1 MVCTYA
7 NSAQSARTRASL
19 ILLFL
24 FLSSSTTCSVLLLS
38 FSLPFLSLPSSLP
51 FDPCDALSRSL
62 LDEARLDYRHVK
74 YIALASLEKNEV
86 FFGPDEV
93 FLAWVGL
100 PRSPSLWGP
109 SFLVCGARKSLLCNL
124 LHPHNNAPLLER
136 HLQRNFCQFLRYLR
150 TKRSGCGAQ
159 KTKFRAPQN
168 RPRSSCK
175 SNFHL
180 HPLFTPPPPPPPPN
194 SFASKT
200 PCVVPALSVIK
211 SENLG
216 LRFSCQ
222 VLFARNTSRKW
233 TCF

>member
-51 FDPCDALSRSL
+51 FDPCDALSRSI

-93 FLAWVGL
+93 F
-100 PRSPSLWGP
+100 
-109 SFLVCGARKSLLCNL
+109 
-124 LHPHNNAPLLER
+124 
-136 HLQRNFCQFLRYLR
+136 
-150 TKRSGCGAQ
+150 
-159 KTKFRAPQN
+159 
-168 RPRSSCK
+168 
-175 SNFHL
+175 
-180 HPLFTPPPPPPPPN
+180 
-194 SFASKT
+194 
-200 PCVVPALSVIK
+200 
-211 SENLG
+211 
-216 LRFSCQ
+216 
-222 VLFARNTSRKW
+222 
-233 TCF
+233 

>member
-1 MVCTYA
+1 MRLDWT
-7 NSAQSARTRASL
+7 TGM
-19 ILLFL
+19 
-24 FLSSSTTCSVLLLS
+24 SSTSHWLVWRKTRY
-38 FSLPFLSLPSSLP
+38 FLAQMRY
-51 FDPCDALSRSL
+51 F
-62 LDEARLDYRHVK
+62 Y
-74 YIALASLEKNEV
+74 
-86 FFGPDEV
+86 V

-180 HPLFTPPPPPPPPN
+180 HTLFTPPHPTPPN
-194 SFASKT
+194 SFASTT
-200 PCVVPALSVIK
+200 PCAVPALSVIARK
-211 SENLG
+211 TAPDWKKKLKTYT
-216 LRFSCQ
+216 LRFFFYC
-222 VLFARNTSRKW
+222 A
-233 TCF
+233 